1 MPAAGEGTPRTRTV
15 RTAFAAQLNS
25 RQVTLVHGFCNAV
38 GIHSLFRIPRVESRE
53 RIARRMSVV
62 VKKSANIPASGSNA
76 ALGSSS
82 TRFCRI
88 LPEQIKLVYTHAF
101 SGFLVT
107 LAGALLLLVVLW
119 PVAGQA
125 RLLLWLALMALII
138 LGCYALVRSYR
149 RVTDIEAQAERWRSR
164 LVMGAAAIGLGWGV
178 AGALLFPADAVHQLF
193 LALLLGGLVAGALP
207 YLAAVTSAY
216 LAFVLPALLPFAG
229 LLLIKG
235 GPTYSMMG
243 ALVLVFAA
251 VMWVTARGVNTAIA
265 RSLYLRLQNLEL
277 IRDLSRAKT
286 EVERANAGLQAE
298 IEDRKRDEARL
309 YREKELAQITL
320 ESIGDGVI
328 TTDMT
333 GKVEYINP
341 IAEHL
346 TGWTNIEARG
356 LPLSKVL
363 ILMDETTGLAVLDP
377 VKRCLDE
384 GRNFRLSDHTLLIH
398 RSEDRDFAV
407 QVAISPVHDR
417 ERHCVGTV
425 LVFHDVTE
433 IRGIARRMSYQASH
447 DSLTGLVN
455 RQEFERRL
463 RRLLENARSEARF
476 HALCYLDLDQFK
488 AVNDTCGHI
497 AGDELLRQLAAALQN
512 GVREN
517 DTLGRLGGDE
527 FGVLLEG
534 CPLDRAIDIAE
545 ELRQVVQNFRFAW
558 QDHVFE
564 IGACIGLV
572 PINADSGSLTEVL
585 SSADAACYV
594 AKSGGRGRVHVYEPD
609 EKTVAQRHGEMQ
621 WVSRIG
627 AALEEGRAQL
637 YAQPTLP
644 LSNKAR
650 RREYSEI
657 LLRMYNEQGTLIPN
671 AAFLPAAKRYNMMPT
686 IDRWVIR
693 KFCSLSSEAQISP
706 DHGSGIFAINLSG
719 QSLSDESFLD
729 FVVDQLRQAQVEPT
743 NICFEI
749 TETAAI
755 ANLTRA
761 MRFITVLKGMGAYFA
776 LDDFGS
782 GLSSFA
788 YLRNLQVDFLKI
800 DGSFIKDTKEDP
812 VDYAMVE
819 IINQIGNVMDIR
831 TIAEAVE
838 QQSVLTKLKELG
850 VDYAQ
855 GFAIAEPASL
865 QESLASMR
873 RQRA

>member
-1 MPAAGEGTPRTRTV
+1 
-15 RTAFAAQLNS
+15 
-25 RQVTLVHGFCNAV
+25 
-38 GIHSLFRIPRVESRE
+38 
-53 RIARRMSVV
+53 MSEV
-62 VKKSANIPASGSNA
+62 VKKAEITPGSGSNA
-76 ALGSSS
+76 AAGSVS
-82 TRFCRI
+82 TRRDCI
-88 LPEQIKLVYTHAF
+88 LSEQVKLVYTHAF

-107 LAGALLLLVVLW
+107 LAGALLLVAVLW
-119 PVAGQA
+119 PVAA
-125 RLLLWLALMALII
+125 HTRLLLWLGLMVLV
-138 LGCYALVRSYR
+138 LVGCYALVRSYR
-149 RVTDIEAQAERWRSR
+149 QAIDMQGQAQRWRSR
-164 LVMGAAAIGLGWGV
+164 LVMGAAALGFGWGLAGV
-178 AGALLFPADAVHQLF
+178 ALYPTDGVHQLF

-207 YLAAVTSAY
+207 YLAAVTGAY
-216 LAFVLPALLPFAG
+216 LAFISPSLLPLAG
-229 LLLIKG
+229 LLLVEG
-235 GPTYSMMG
+235 GRTYSMM
-243 ALVLVFAA
+243 AVLVLVFAA
-251 VMWVTARGVNTAIA
+251 VMWVTARAVNTAIL
-265 RSLYLRLQNLEL
+265 RSLHLRLQNLEL
-277 IRDLSRAKT
+277 IRDLSRAKA
-286 EVERANAGLQAE
+286 EVERANAGLQSE
-298 IEDRKRDEARL
+298 IEERKRDGARL

-328 TTDMT
+328 TTGIA
-333 GKVEYINP
+333 GKVDYLNP
-341 IAEHL
+341 VAEQL
-346 TGWTNIEARG
+346 TGWTNVEARG

-363 ILMDETTGLAVLDP
+363 MLMDEATGLAVVDP
-377 VKRCLDE
+377 VKRCLEE
-384 GRNFRLSDHTLLIH
+384 GCSSRLSDHTVLVH
-398 RSEDRDFAV
+398 RNEDRDFAV

-417 ERHCVGTV
+417 ERHCIGTV
-425 LVFHDVTE
+425 VVFHDVTE
-433 IRGIARRMSYQASH
+433 IRGIARRLSYQASH

-463 RRLLENARSEARF
+463 RRLLENARSEARC
-476 HALCYLDLDQFK
+476 HAMCYLDLDQFK
-488 AVNDTCGHI
+488 VVNDTCGHI
-497 AGDELLRQLAAALQN
+497 AGDELLRQLAVALQS

-534 CPLDRAIDIAE
+534 CPLDRAISIAE
-545 ELRQVVQNFRFAW
+545 GLRQIVQDFRFAW
-558 QDHVFE
+558 QDRVFE

-609 EKTVAQRHGEMQ
+609 EMTVAQRHGEMQ

-650 RREYSEI
+650 RCEYSEI
-657 LLRMYNEQGTLIPN
+657 LLRIYNEEGTLVPN

-693 KFCSLSSEAQISP
+693 KFCSLVAEAQVP
-706 DHGSGIFAINLSG
+706 LHPGPGIFAINLSG

-729 FVVDQLRQAQVEPT
+729 FVVDQLRQSQVEPN

-761 MRFITVLKGMGAYFA
+761 MRFISVLKEMGAHFA

-788 YLRNLQVDFLKI
+788 YLKNLHVDFLKI

-812 VDYAMVE
+812 VDYAMVK

-838 QQSVLTKLKELG
+838 RQSVLAKLKELG

-865 QESLASMR
+865 QESLANML

>member
-1 MPAAGEGTPRTRTV
+1 MSGLAKKLEITP
-15 RTAFAAQLNS
+15 L
-25 RQVTLVHGFCNAV
+25 
-38 GIHSLFRIPRVESRE
+38 
-53 RIARRMSVV
+53 
-62 VKKSANIPASGSNA
+62 SGGNA
-76 ALGSSS
+76 AAGSSS
-82 TRFCRI
+82 TRRDRI
-88 LPEQIKLVYTHAF
+88 LSEQLKLVYTHAF

-107 LAGALLLLVVLW
+107 LAGALLLVAVLW
-119 PVAGQA
+119 PVARHG
-125 RLLLWLALMALII
+125 RLLPWLGLMALI
-138 LGCYALVRSYR
+138 LVGCYALMRSYR
-149 RVTDIEAQAERWRSR
+149 QVADPEGQISRWRSR
-164 LVMGAAAIGLGWGV
+164 LVAGSAALGVGWGLAGV
-178 AGALLFPADAVHQLF
+178 ALFPADGVYQLF

-207 YLAAVTSAY
+207 YLAAVTGAY
-216 LAFVLPALLPFAG
+216 LTFILPVVLPLAGMLLVE
-229 LLLIKG
+229 G
-235 GPTYSMMG
+235 GRTHSMM
-243 ALVLVFAA
+243 AVLVLVFAA
-251 VMWVTARGVNTAIA
+251 VMWVTARAVNTAIL
-265 RSLYLRLQNLEL
+265 RSLHLRLQNLEL
-277 IRDLSRAKT
+277 IRDLSRAKA
-286 EVERANAGLQAE
+286 EVESANAELQSE
-298 IEDRKRDEARL
+298 IEERKRDEARL

-328 TTDMT
+328 TTGIA
-333 GKVEYINP
+333 GKIDYINP
-341 IAEHL
+341 VAEQL
-346 TGWTNIEARG
+346 TGWTNVEARG
-356 LPLSKVL
+356 LPLSRVL
-363 ILMDETTGLAVLDP
+363 TLMDETTGLAVVDP
-377 VKRCLDE
+377 VRRCLEE
-384 GRNFRLSDHTLLIH
+384 GRSFRLSDHTVLIH
-398 RSEDRDFAV
+398 RNEDRDSAV
-407 QVAISPVHDR
+407 QVAVSPVHDR
-417 ERHCVGTV
+417 ERRCVGTV
-425 LVFHDVTE
+425 VIFHDVTE

-463 RRLLENARSEARF
+463 RRLLENARSEARC
-476 HALCYLDLDQFK
+476 HAMCYLDLDQFK
-488 AVNDTCGHI
+488 IVNDTCGHI
-497 AGDELLRQLAAALQN
+497 AGDELLRQLAVALQS

-534 CPLDRAIDIAE
+534 CPLDRAISIAE
-545 ELRQVVQNFRFAW
+545 GLRQMVQEFRFAW
-558 QDHVFE
+558 QDRVFE
-564 IGACIGLV
+564 VGACIGLV

-609 EKTVAQRHGEMQ
+609 ETTVAQRHGEMQ
-621 WVSRIG
+621 WVSRIS

-637 YAQPTLP
+637 YAQPTLA

-657 LLRMYNEQGTLIPN
+657 LLRIYNEEGALVPN
-671 AAFLPAAKRYNMMPT
+671 GAFLPAAKRYNMMPT

-693 KFCSLSSEAQISP
+693 KFCSLASEAQVP
-706 DHGSGIFAINLSG
+706 LNQGLGIFAINLSG

-729 FVVDQLRQAQVEPT
+729 FVVDQLRLGQVEPS

-761 MRFITVLKGMGAYFA
+761 MRFISVLKEMGAHFA

-788 YLRNLQVDFLKI
+788 YLKNLQVDFLKI
-800 DGSFIKDTKEDP
+800 DGSFIRDTKEDP
-812 VDYAMVE
+812 VDYAMVK

-838 QQSVLTKLKELG
+838 RQSVLSKLKELG

-865 QESLASMR
+865 QEGLANML

>member
-1 MPAAGEGTPRTRTV
+1 VSE
-15 RTAFAAQLNS
+15 L
-25 RQVTLVHGFCNAV
+25 
-38 GIHSLFRIPRVESRE
+38 
-53 RIARRMSVV
+53 
-62 VKKSANIPASGSNA
+62 VKKLEVTPSSDSDAGAGSASP
-76 ALGSSS
+76 
-82 TRFCRI
+82 RRDRI
-88 LPEQIKLVYTHAF
+88 LSEQVKLVYTHAF
-101 SGFLVT
+101 TGLLVT
-107 LAGALLLLVVLW
+107 LAGALLLVAVLW
-119 PVAGQA
+119 PVAGHA
-125 RLLLWLALMALII
+125 RLLLWLGLMALV
-138 LGCYALVRSYR
+138 LVACYALVRSYR
-149 RVTDIEAQAERWRSR
+149 RATDIGGQATRWRSR
-164 LVMGAAAIGLGWGV
+164 LVTGAAALGLGWGL
-178 AGALLFPADAVHQLF
+178 AGVTLFPVDGVYQLF

-207 YLAAVTSAY
+207 YLAAITGAY
-216 LAFVLPALLPFAG
+216 LAFISPGLMPFAG
-229 LLLIKG
+229 LLLVEG
-235 GPTYSMMG
+235 GRAHSIM
-243 ALVLVFAA
+243 AVLVLVFAA
-251 VMWVTARGVNTAIA
+251 VMCIAARAVNTAIL
-265 RSLYLRLQNLEL
+265 RSLHLRLQNLEL
-277 IRDLSRAKT
+277 IGDLSRAKM
-286 EVERANAGLQAE
+286 EAERANAGLQSE
-298 IEDRKRDEARL
+298 IEERKRDEARL

-328 TTDMT
+328 TTGIA
-333 GKVEYINP
+333 GKVDYLNP
-341 IAEHL
+341 IAEQL
-346 TGWTNIEARG
+346 TGWTNVEARR

-363 ILMDETTGLAVLDP
+363 MLMDEATGLAVVDP
-377 VKRCLDE
+377 VKRCLEE
-384 GRNFRLSDHTLLIH
+384 GRGFRLSDHTVLIH
-398 RSEDRDFAV
+398 RNEDRDFAV

-417 ERHCVGTV
+417 ERRCVGTV
-425 LVFHDVTE
+425 VVFHDVTE
-433 IRGIARRMSYQASH
+433 IRGLARRMSYQASH

-463 RRLLENARSEARF
+463 RRLLENARSEARC
-476 HALCYLDLDQFK
+476 HAMCYVDLDQFK
-488 AVNDTCGHI
+488 VVNDTCGHI
-497 AGDELLRQLAAALQN
+497 AGDELLRQLAVALQN

-534 CPLDRAIDIAE
+534 CPLDRAISIAE
-545 ELRQVVQNFRFAW
+545 GLRQIVQDFRFAW

-564 IGACIGLV
+564 IRACIGLV

-594 AKSGGRGRVHVYEPD
+594 AKSGGRDRVHVYEPD
-609 EKTVAQRHGEMQ
+609 EDTVAQRHGEMQ

-644 LSNKAR
+644 LSNKGR

-657 LLRMYNEQGTLIPN
+657 LLRIYNEEGTLVPN

-693 KFCSLSSEAQISP
+693 KFCSLVAEAQIP
-706 DHGSGIFAINLSG
+706 LNQGLGIFAINLSG

-729 FVVDQLRQAQVEPT
+729 FVVGQLRESQVEPS

-761 MRFITVLKGMGAYFA
+761 MRFISILKEMGAHFA

-788 YLRNLQVDFLKI
+788 YLKNLQVDFLKI

-838 QQSVLTKLKELG
+838 RQSVLAKLKELG

-865 QESLASMR
+865 QESLANMS